1 MLTRTRTRSFLT
13 ALGVAA
19 ALVVIAAL
27 SRAQSTKPAAPG
39 GPQKLGTDTNVQP
52 LPAPNPA
59 EQKMDADRKA
69 EIKAIDEKIK
79 TLRDDFKSQTEPLES
94 QIKALRDKF
103 DADLKSLQQQK
114 QGLVEEGES
123 TQMRALDE
131 EEASQLSALSD
142 REKAEID
149 KLRQSYDTQRE
160 QLRQSFAQRRKDLS
174 QHKM

>member
-13 ALGVAA
+13 ALGIAA

-27 SRAQSTKPAAPG
+27 SRAQSPAPG
-39 GPQKLGTDTNVQP
+39 AASHKIGSDTNEHP
-52 LPAPNPA
+52 LPASSPA

-123 TQMRALDE
+123 TQMKALDE
-131 EEASQLSALSD
+131 EEAGQLSALSD
-142 REKAEID
+142 KEKAEID

-160 QLRQSFAQRRKDLS
+160 QLRQSFAQRRKELS